1 MLICGTKEKY
11 RELRD
16 IQSLESHFLEI
27 KTIIGNDTKLDSE
40 KPLYLKGLSY
50 DTLLKLIEHLK
61 TVADIANQR

>member
-27 KTIIGNDTKLDSE
+27 KTIIGNDDVSSE
-40 KPLYLKGLSY
+40 KPKRLNGLSY

-61 TVADIANQR
+61 TVADIANLR